1 MGGAAMRCQ
10 EEPARLQVHNWR
22 GQENHEEPGGA
33 RRTRKSQLEGPGGA
47 MMGQEEP
54 GGARWSQEEPGG
66 LDDHKWRS

>member
-1 MGGAAMRCQ
+1 
-10 EEPARLQVHNWR
+10 
-22 GQENHEEPGGA
+22 
-33 RRTRKSQLEGPGGA
+33 